1 MSSKIV
7 VTSKEFINLF
17 VDNLRDS
24 LHKINDMGVVF
35 EIVNT
40 INQEHG
46 VVIGTRQTIERK
58 VTTIKDGIAHTQT
71 EKTEITVGRIDE
83 N

>member
-7 VTSKEFINLF
+7 VPSKEFINLF

-24 LHKINDMGVVF
+24 LHKLVDMGDVF

-40 INQEHG
+40 INQDHG
-46 VVIGTRQTIERK
+46 VLIGTRQTIERK
-58 VTTIKDGIAHTQT
+58 VTTIKDGIAHTQI
-71 EKTEITVGRIDE
+71 EKTEITVGRMDE